1 MVAAMPAS
9 PLAATVPATAPA
21 HGLRFRAMTGADLDA
36 VMAIEVEAYPFPWTR
51 GNFLDSLAC
60 GYRLWVAET
69 GTDSAPS
76 LVGYGV
82 VTVHLDEAELM
93 NITVTVASQGQ
104 GWGRALLDQLM
115 ADARERHVRRMF
127 LEVRPSN
134 LPARAL
140 YQRAGFI
147 EIGRR
152 KGYYP
157 AAVGREDA
165 LVLAR
170 DL

>member
-1 MVAAMPAS
+1 MSAQWTTAEA
-9 PLAATVPATAPA
+9 LAGCLA
-21 HGLRFRAMTGADLDA
+21 FRPMTEADLDR
-36 VMAIEVEAYPFPWTR
+36 VMAVEVDAYPFPWTR
-51 GNFLDSLAC
+51 GNFADSLQC
-60 GYRLWVAET
+60 GYRMWVAEAVGDPT
-69 GTDSAPS
+69 HA
-76 LVGYGV
+76 LAGYGV
-82 VTVHLDEAELM
+82 VTITLDEAELM
-93 NITVTVASQGQ
+93 NIAVPVQRQGA
-104 GWGRALLDQLM
+104 GWGRMVLDHLM
-115 ADARERHVRRMF
+115 ADAHAHKARRMF